1 MQQPRFPQFLWGMSL
16 QSAAVPVQASA
27 PLLYHLGSRYPI
39 CFHRIS
45 THNIGNSIHLFRNF
59 FRQVRRSLLSVDFS
73 FQTFRTCTVKLTL
86 GGFPCQMITAFFA
99 TDACNRFN
107 HLFRIQR
114 QHFLLFKL
122 NKITGRPVQNSAFA
136 FFVRLSVFFSP
147 HRQNPKPFAAK
158 RKNKRIFQ
166 AFCLYRIVLSD
177 FSFCKQ
183 YPVIMIHRIIRL
195 SIPAPCKVNA
205 ICQSIWI
212 TPLLRKSCI
221 HHNSC
226 FFFAINSF
234 HFFFFFRLSFNRSNH
249 NALFE
254 IFLNERVNT

>member
-1 MQQPRFPQFLWGMSL
+1 
-16 QSAAVPVQASA
+16 
-27 PLLYHLGSRYPI
+27 
-39 CFHRIS
+39 
-45 THNIGNSIHLFRNF
+45 
-59 FRQVRRSLLSVDFS
+59 
-73 FQTFRTCTVKLTL
+73 
-86 GGFPCQMITAFFA
+86 MITAFFA
-99 TDACNRFN
+99 TAACNRFN

-234 HFFFFFRLSFNRSNH
+234 HFFCSFSLPRIYLIRILLHISGRACSCHSRHPMSDFFILRFFVPQVL
-249 NALFE
+249 
-254 IFLNERVNT
+254 

>member
-1 MQQPRFPQFLWGMSL
+1 MQQPRFPQFLWGCHFNL
-16 QSAAVPVQASA
+16 LRYLYTHITASA
-27 PLLYHLGSRYPI
+27 PLLYHLDPVIQSVSTEFP
-39 CFHRIS
+39 HTIS
-45 THNIGNSIHLFRNF
+45 GIPYTFSEIFSAKSG
-59 FRQVRRSLLSVDFS
+59 VPLSVDFS

-166 AFCLYRIVLSD
+166 AFVFIVLS
-177 FSFCKQ
+177 FPISPFAN
-183 YPVIMIHRIIRL
+183 
-195 SIPAPCKVNA
+195 SIP
-205 ICQSIWI
+205 
-212 TPLLRKSCI
+212 
-221 HHNSC
+221 
-226 FFFAINSF
+226 
-234 HFFFFFRLSFNRSNH
+234 
-249 NALFE
+249 
-254 IFLNERVNT
+254 